1 MTSINLLPWREMLR
15 KERQRQFASIAVGA
29 AVLMGA
35 IILYV
40 HLHIGGLIDDQN
52 GRNAFLKGEIKKVD
66 EQIAEIKDLES
77 EREKLL
83 ARMNIIQQLQSNRP
97 QIVHLFDELV
107 NTLPDGVY
115 LKSVKQDGGSL
126 VIDGE
131 AQSNARVSAFM
142 RNLDASKWLTKPR
155 LDVIKAVEAKGGER
169 DSDFTLRVSQV
180 AKDGTPLD
188 AVNAAEKLK
197 VAAKGKGG
205 RKVVVRKPVK
215 RK

>member
-35 IILYV
+35 TILYV

-52 GRNAFLKGEIKKVD
+52 GRNAFLQGEIKKVD

-97 QIVHLFDELV
+97 QIVHLFDEMV
-107 NTLPDGVY
+107 TTLPEGVY
-115 LKSVKQDGGSL
+115 LKKVKQDGNSL

-142 RNLDASKWLTKPR
+142 RNLDTSEWLTKPR
-155 LDVIKAVEAKGGER
+155 LDVIKAVDAKDGER

-180 AKDGTPLD
+180 SKDAPP
-188 AVNAAEKLK
+188 AE
-197 VAAKGKGG
+197 AAKPVEKAAARGKG
-205 RKVVVRKPVK
+205 RKAAPRKAVK

>member
-1 MTSINLLPWREMLR
+1 MTTINLLPWREMLR
-15 KERQRQFASIAVGA
+15 KERRRQFASIAVGA
-29 AVLMGA
+29 VVLMGA
-35 IILYV
+35 IVLYV

-52 GRNAFLKGEIKKVD
+52 GRNAFLEAQIKKVD
-66 EQIAEIKDLES
+66 KQIAEIKDLES

-97 QIVHLFDELV
+97 QIVHLFAELV

-115 LKSVKQDGGSL
+115 LTSVKQDGGSL

-142 RNLDASKWLTKPR
+142 RNLDASQWLTKPR
-155 LDVIKAVEAKGGER
+155 LDVIKAVDAKNGER
-169 DSDFTLRVSQV
+169 NSNFTLRVSQV
-180 AKDGTPLD
+180 SKDGTPED
-188 AVNAAEKLK
+188 AAKKAEILK
-197 VAAKGKGG
+197 VSAKGKGG
-205 RKVVVRKPVK
+205 RKAVK

>member
-15 KERQRQFASIAVGA
+15 KERRRQFASIAVGA

-35 IILYV
+35 MVLYV

-52 GRNAFLKGEIKKVD
+52 GRNAFLEAQIKKVD
-66 EQIAEIKDLES
+66 KQIAEIKDLES

-97 QIVHLFDELV
+97 QIVHLFAELV
-107 NTLPDGVY
+107 NTLPDGVF
-115 LKSVKQDGGSL
+115 LTSVKQDGGSL

-142 RNLDASKWLTKPR
+142 RNLDASQWLTKPR
-155 LDVIKAVEAKGGER
+155 LDVIKAMDVKNGER
-169 DSDFTLRVSQV
+169 NSNFTLRVSQV
-180 AKDGTPLD
+180 SKDGTPED
-188 AVNAAEKLK
+188 AAKQAEILK
-197 VAAKGKGG
+197 VSAKGKGG
-205 RKVVVRKPVK
+205 RKAVK

>member
-1 MTSINLLPWREMLR
+1 MTTINLLPWREMLR

-52 GRNAFLKGEIKKVD
+52 ARNAFLQGEIKKVD
-66 EQIAEIKDLES
+66 AQIAEIKDLES
-77 EREKLL
+77 EKEKLL

-97 QIVHLFDELV
+97 QIVHLFAEMV

-115 LKSVKQDGGSL
+115 LTGVTQDGNSL

-155 LDVIKAVEAKGGER
+155 LDVIKAVQAKNGER
-169 DSDFTLRVSQV
+169 NSDFTLRVSQV
-180 AKDGTPLD
+180 SKDGALGD
-188 AVNAAEKLK
+188 AEKAQMLK
-197 VAAKGKGG
+197 VAAKGGHKAG
-205 RKVVVRKPVK
+205 KHK
-215 RK
+215 

>member
-1 MTSINLLPWREMLR
+1 MTTINLLPWREMLR
-15 KERQRQFASIAVGA
+15 KERRRQFASIAVGA
-29 AVLMGA
+29 VVLMGA
-35 IILYV
+35 IVLYV

-52 GRNAFLKGEIKKVD
+52 GRNAFLEAQIKKVD
-66 EQIAEIKDLES
+66 KQIAEIKDLES

-97 QIVHLFDELV
+97 QIVHLFAELV

-115 LKSVKQDGGSL
+115 LTSVKQDGGSL

-142 RNLDASKWLTKPR
+142 RNLDASQWLTKPR
-155 LDVIKAVEAKGGER
+155 LDVIKAVDAKNGER
-169 DSDFTLRVSQV
+169 NSNFTLRVSQV
-180 AKDGTPLD
+180 SKDGTPED
-188 AVNAAEKLK
+188 AAKNVEILK
-197 VAAKGKGG
+197 VSAKGKGG
-205 RKVVVRKPVK
+205 RKAVK

>member
-35 IILYV
+35 IVLYV
-40 HLHIGGLIDDQN
+40 HLHVGGLIDDQN
-52 GRNAFLKGEIKKVD
+52 ARNTFLQTQIKKVD
-66 EQIAEIKDLES
+66 RQIAEIKDLES
-77 EREKLL
+77 EKDKLL

-97 QIVHLFDELV
+97 QIVHLFVELV

-115 LKSVKQDGGSL
+115 LTAVKQDGSSL

-155 LDVIKAVEAKGGER
+155 LDVIKAVQAKDGDR
-169 DSDFTLRVSQV
+169 NSDFTLRVSQV
-180 AKDGTPLD
+180 SKDGTLGD
-188 AVNAAEKLK
+188 SGKAKLLK
-197 VAAKGKGG
+197 VAAKGGHKAGKH
-205 RKVVVRKPVK
+205 R
-215 RK
+215 